1 MDQAL
6 EGLAPRLEAAQPK
19 CGATA
24 VIAIDGRSG
33 SGKTFLADRLAE
45 ACGAQIIRL
54 EDLYGGWDG
63 LGAGVDRVGDALN
76 SLASGTEPVSVPHFD
91 WQTQQWDQPWSL
103 APSQLLIIEGCGA
116 GASELA
122 QWTSLL
128 IWVESD
134 AETRKDRAQ
143 ARPDWPE
150 FADHWAG
157 WALQEADHIAASG
170 VESRADFVIS
180 N

>member
-6 EGLAPRLEAAQPK
+6 EGLVPRLEAAQPK

-33 SGKTFLADRLAE
+33 SGKTFLADRLVD

-63 LGAGVDRVGDALN
+63 LDAGVDRAADALN
-76 SLASGTEPVSVPHFD
+76 SIASGIDPVSVPEFN
-91 WQTQQWDQPWSL
+91 WQTQQWDEPRVL
-103 APSQLLIIEGCGA
+103 APSPLLIIEGCGA

-128 IWVESD
+128 ICVESD
-134 AETRKDRAQ
+134 SETRKDRAQ
-143 ARPDWPE
+143 TRPDWPV
-150 FADHWAG
+150 FADHWDG
-157 WALQEADHIAASG
+157 WAAQEAAHIAASS
-170 VESRADFVIS
+170 VESRADVVVS

>member
-6 EGLAPRLEAAQPK
+6 EGLVPRLEAAQPK

-33 SGKTFLADRLAE
+33 SGKTFLADRLVE
-45 ACGAQIIRL
+45 ACGGQIIRL

-63 LGAGVDRVGDALN
+63 LDAGVDRAAKVLS

-91 WQTQQWDQPWSL
+91 WQTQQWDEPRVL

-134 AETRKDRAQ
+134 SETRKDRA
-143 ARPDWPE
+143 AGRPDWSE
-150 FADHWAG
+150 FADHWDG
-157 WALQEADHIAASG
+157 WAVQETAHIAASG
-170 VESRADFVIS
+170 VESRADFVVS